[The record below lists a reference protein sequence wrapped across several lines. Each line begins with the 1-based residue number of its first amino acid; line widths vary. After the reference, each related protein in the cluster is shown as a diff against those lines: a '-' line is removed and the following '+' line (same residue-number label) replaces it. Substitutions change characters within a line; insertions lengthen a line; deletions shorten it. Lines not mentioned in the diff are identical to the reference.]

1 MFCMHTT
8 YHLHLHL
15 WNLLSACHSFPTF
28 VYMQVIKINFFG
40 LGNGVEK
47 WARAK
52 VQIISASFY
61 FTWDLSALIFKLIY
75 IYMFLNF
82 LYVVGVQRLLL
93 FQILLVLLKNIQL
106 IIGIVVISS
115 YITYNFIIYKVILY
129 HKF

>member
-28 VYMQVIKINFFG
+28 VCMQVIKINFFG

-75 IYMFLNF
+75 IYIYI
-82 LYVVGVQRLLL
+82 YVFKFSVRCGSPKTS
-93 FQILLVLLKNIQL
+93 FISNIK
-106 IIGIVVISS
+106 
-115 YITYNFIIYKVILY
+115 YY
-129 HKF
+129 